1 MRTNEILWR
10 RNVFTNP
17 DIACFIL
24 RTLLICMFYEIIY
37 THARKCDDLSLK
49 SR

>member
-1 MRTNEILWR
+1 MKFYGEEMYLLTRTLR
-10 RNVFTNP
+10 VLF
-17 DIACFIL
+17 L